1 MSAADF
7 YDDLDAAFDHAW
19 QELAR
24 AVADRQHGF
33 RLIQLATTAADGTP
47 RLRSVVL
54 RAVAPATGQLQFHT
68 DCRSHKVTEIAAQPR
83 VALHAYDGRC
93 KLQLR
98 LLGSASPQQRDAASE
113 AAWAASAEMSRV
125 GYRIQPAPGAPITD
139 PRAVTH
145 AMPQAGLDPGYRN
158 FMLVS
163 VAVDRLEWLYLAAA
177 GHRRARWQRSTAGDD
192 WTGQWLAP

>member
-24 AVADRQHGF
+24 AVADHRHGF
-33 RLIQLATTAADGTP
+33 HVIQLATTAADGTP
-47 RLRSVVL
+47 RVRSVVL
-54 RAVAPATGQLQFHT
+54 RTVAPAAGQLQFHT
-68 DCRSHKVTEIAAQPR
+68 DRRSHKLTEIAAQPR
-83 VALHAYDGRC
+83 VALHAYDARH

-98 LLGSASPQQRDAASE
+98 LLGSASPQQRDVATE

-125 GYRIQPAPGAPITD
+125 CYRIQPAPGAPITD
-139 PRAVTH
+139 PHAVTY
-145 AMPQAGLDPGYRN
+145 AMPRAGPDPGYRN
-158 FMLVS
+158 FMVVS

-177 GHRRARWQRSTAGDD
+177 GHRRACWQRSAGGDD